1 MHSEA
6 KYPIESKAQ
15 FSQVYYIYEYQV
27 GYDSN
32 MASKP

>member
-1 MHSEA
+1 MNSEA

-15 FSQVYYIYEYQV
+15 FNQVYYIYEYQV